1 MLLTIWTFLGK
12 LISLLFNMLS
22 RFVRAFVPSSKCLL
36 ISWLQSQSPVILEP
50 KKIKSV
56 TVSIVSPCI
65 CYEVMGLGA
74 MILFECYVLSQLFH
88 SPSSLSSRGSLIPL
102 HFLNQFALL
111 FLCFSVFKTHSEPQS
126 LRT

>member
-1 MLLTIWTFLGK
+1 MLLTIWTFFGK
-12 LISLLFNMLS
+12 LISLLFTMLS

-74 MILFECYVLSQLFH
+74 MILFECCFKPPFSLSFFTFIKRLFN
-88 SPSSLSSRGSLIPL
+88 SSSLSESVCTIIPMFFCL
-102 HFLNQFALL
+102 
-111 FLCFSVFKTHSEPQS
+111 
-126 LRT
+126 